1 MNSRMTRRAAIGGAL
16 TIAALLPVFSLAAS
30 RQQAKPIKVTMPL
43 ETTLSVKPP
52 KKAVLLLT
60 GKAEQVKENWYKR
73 GSTEPAGWT
82 MDDKGVYSPTDKN
95 DITSKQEFGDC
106 YVHAEWRCMTDPDG
120 KVMGHGNS
128 GVALE
133 GRYEIQVFNSFGET
147 PSPTNAGAFYS
158 QKAAMVN
165 AGKKGGEWET
175 FDIVFRAP
183 RFDADKKVVEKA
195 RATVYQNGI
204 LVQDNQ
210 EFNGPT
216 GIQYGE
222 FKGEVPKGP
231 IVLQGNHDPV
241 QFRNVWA
248 VSLQK

>member
-1 MNSRMTRRAAIGGAL
+1 MNSKMTRRAAITAAL
-16 TIAALLPVFSLAAS
+16 TFVATSSVISLAAG
-30 RQQAKPIKVTMPL
+30 RQKSKPIKVTMPL
-43 ETTLSVKPP
+43 EATLAVMSP
-52 KKAVLLLT
+52 KDAVPLFA
-60 GKAEQVKENWYKR
+60 GKTENLKENWYKR
-73 GSTEPAGWT
+73 NSTDPAGWT
-82 MDDKGVYSPTDKN
+82 VDEKGAFSPTDKN
-95 DITSKQEFGDC
+95 DITSKREFGDC
-106 YVHAEWRCMTDPDG
+106 YVHAEWRCITDADG

-133 GRYEIQVFNSFGET
+133 GRYEIQAFNSFGEN
-147 PSPTNAGAFYS
+147 PSSSNAGALYS
-158 QKAAMVN
+158 QKAAIVN

-183 RFDADKKVVEKA
+183 RFDADKKVTEKA
-195 RATVYQNGI
+195 RATVYQNGV

-216 GIQYGE
+216 GIQYGD

-241 QFRNVWA
+241 QFRNVW
-248 VSLQK
+248 VLPLDK